1 MYIGQHPASISLC
14 KLIEKMHELGK
25 GYAEATLS
33 KESIRDRVMCESGYD
48 VKIKMGQVGAVDLEE
63 MLKLL

>member
-1 MYIGQHPASISLC
+1 
-14 KLIEKMHELGK
+14 MHELGK